1 MHDDETTR
9 VTTVSPVSAEPAV
22 VLRGRRRRW
31 VSVLAWLVVSPFA
44 VWAVL
49 RLIPADVHF
58 RWVQLV
64 AFTPYVALASVVAP
78 LVALASRRWAA
89 LAASLAVTATLAACV
104 VPRALPDGGRTTS
117 SGPALRILSA
127 NLEVGGVPPSA
138 LVDLVRRLRPDV
150 LALQEL
156 TPSAAEG
163 LRQAGLATLL
173 PYKAEL
179 ALEGPRG
186 SGVYARHAITPG
198 QAIEYGF
205 GQMVATVEVPG
216 AGPVGVVSVHPCAP
230 SDETGYPCWA
240 DGLAALPRPGGAVQ
254 VLAGDFNA
262 TLDHARIRDLLGAG
276 YRDAAGAT
284 GDGLTT
290 TWPFRPR
297 EFNGFGIPTVTIDHI
312 LADRRAGVR
321 SFGVH
326 RLPDTDH
333 RAVFAELVLPCR

>member
-1 MHDDETTR
+1 MRDDEITR
-9 VTTVSPVSAEPAV
+9 VATVSPVSAEPDV
-22 VLRGRRRRW
+22 VSQGRRRRW

-64 AFTPYVALASVVAP
+64 AFTPYVALASVAAP
-78 LVALASRRWAA
+78 LVALVSRRWAA
-89 LAASLAVTATLAACV
+89 LAVSLVVTATLAACV
-104 VPRALPDGGRTTS
+104 VPRALPDGGRTP
-117 SGPALRILSA
+117 SGPALRILSS

-163 LRQAGLATLL
+163 LRKAGLATLL

-179 ALEGPRG
+179 ALEGPSG

-216 AGPVGVVSVHPCAP
+216 AGPVGIVSVHPCAP
-230 SDETGYPCWA
+230 SDESGLPCWA

-276 YRDAAGAT
+276 YQDAADAT

-297 EFNGFGIPTVTIDHI
+297 RFNGFGIPTVTIDHI
-312 LADRRAGVR
+312 LADQRVGVR

-333 RAVFAELVLPCR
+333 RAVFAELVLPRR